1 MAGLGTTPALA
12 TMPTEIVCMIG
23 DNMSFNEIKDWTL
36 VSKRFREILLPR
48 ICKHLK
54 FFGNMEEL
62 TNSLNAYFKRKTA
75 SFRHLAHHHTRFVT
89 FEVTK
94 FNNIFEMRAW
104 VQRYGVDTIP
114 IGRFLADTPN
124 LQGVVFDFW
133 FPNPKEESRFISFIR
148 RGADWHGPEHLYF
161 KKYPEH
167 YDIGKIVGRF
177 KAGALK
183 GISLPPTS
191 LLDHCGQIA
200 RNGANLT
207 SLCLGKYLCL
217 YYRDL
222 GIAVF
227 NNDVANTIGKDF
239 PHLESLEIYD
249 RFSRRDLPLYRGYA
263 DSYRWCR
270 EIAKAA
276 FILTELRR
284 LRRFAIS
291 MCPVESKDI
300 SMNSIKRQLL
310 AMTKKTN
317 KGLVPHEVHGPE
329 GVFKLVAT
337 YFAAHAKGLEE
348 VCITNGNPVNPVF
361 YRATLT
367 GDVWN
372 ISKESFEDPSQKYLF
387 PNVLGN

>member
-1 MAGLGTTPALA
+1 MAGLGTTPSLA

-23 DNMSFNEIKDWTL
+23 DNMSSNEIKDWTL

-54 FFGNMEEL
+54 FFGNMKEL

-75 SFRHLAHHHTRFVT
+75 PFRHLVHHHTRFVT

-94 FNNIFEMRAW
+94 FNNMFEMRAW

-114 IGRFLADTPN
+114 IGRFLADTQN
-124 LQGVVFDFW
+124 LHGVVFDIW
-133 FPNPKEESRFISFIR
+133 LPDPKEAFRFVSFIR
-148 RGADWHGPEHLYF
+148 RGADWYGPEHVYF
-161 KKYPEH
+161 KNYAEH
-167 YDIGKIVGRF
+167 WDIGKMVGKF
-177 KAGALK
+177 KSGALK
-183 GISLPPTS
+183 GISLPRTS

-207 SLCLGKYLCL
+207 SLRLGKYLCI
-217 YYRDL
+217 YYRDSTL
-222 GIAVF
+222 AVF
-227 NNDVANTIGKDF
+227 NSQVANTIAEDF
-239 PHLESLEIYD
+239 PHLESLQIYD
-249 RFSRRDLPLYRGYA
+249 RFSRRDLPLYRGYT

-276 FILTELRR
+276 FILTQLRR

-291 MCPVESKDI
+291 MRPLESNGI
-300 SMNSIKRQLL
+300 SINSITGQLL
-310 AMTKKTN
+310 VMTKKN
-317 KGLVPHEVHGPE
+317 KGRGPREVHGPE

-337 YFAAHAKGLEE
+337 YFAASAKGPEK
-348 VCITNGNPVNPVF
+348 VFITSEDPVNPVF

-372 ISKESFEDPSQKYLF
+372 ISRESLEDPSQKDLF

>member
-1 MAGLGTTPALA
+1 MAGLGTTPSLA

-23 DNMSFNEIKDWTL
+23 DNMSSNEIKDWTL
-36 VSKRFREILLPR
+36 VSTTFRDILLPR

-54 FFGNMEEL
+54 FSGNMEEL
-62 TNSLNAYFKRKTA
+62 TNSLNAYFKRKKA
-75 SFRHLAHHHTRFVT
+75 SFRHVAHHHTKFVT

-94 FNNIFEMRAW
+94 FNTIFEMRAW
-104 VQRYGVDTIP
+104 VQRCGVDTIP

-124 LQGVVFDFW
+124 LHGVVFDIW
-133 FPNPKEESRFISFIR
+133 LRNPKEAFRFISFIR
-148 RGADWHGPEHLYF
+148 RGADWHGPEHVYF
-161 KKYPEH
+161 KKYAKH
-167 YDIGKIVGRF
+167 LDIGKIVGKF
-177 KAGALK
+177 KSGALK

-207 SLCLGKYLCL
+207 SLCLGKYLCI
-217 YYRDL
+217 YYRDS
-222 GIAVF
+222 IMAAV
-227 NNDVANTIGKDF
+227 NNQVANTLAKDF
-239 PHLESLEIYD
+239 PHLESLKIYD
-249 RFSRRDLPLYRGYA
+249 RFSRSDYRGYT

-276 FILTELRR
+276 FILTQLRR

-291 MCPVESKDI
+291 MYPLESNDI
-300 SMNSIKRQLL
+300 SINSITRQLL
-310 AMTKKTN
+310 VMTEKEKDL
-317 KGLVPHEVHGPE
+317 GPREVHGPE
-329 GVFKLVAT
+329 GVSKLVTT
-337 YFAAHAKGLEE
+337 YFAARAKGLEE
-348 VCITNGNPVNPVF
+348 VCITSEDLVNPVF

-372 ISKESFEDPSQKYLF
+372 ISKESFEDSSQKDLF